1 MTSAWLKAPEMTHEQ
16 WLEWRRNGVGGSDA
30 PSIMGRGY
38 STPLQ
43 KYEEKVFNKEKKENW
58 AMKGGKRD
66 EPQARRDFED
76 LIGYRM
82 APINVENAK
91 HRWYH
96 ASLDGMCQHG
106 ERVVE
111 IKKTSK
117 EDHLTV
123 LSGKVP
129 EQYIDQCQHIMK
141 ALDKP
146 WMYFYS
152 SPCDESVDGK
162 ILEVGRDFAYT
173 DLELFPAEEK
183 FWNMVLNKEAPP
195 LSDKDYADMNRSKL
209 WKKAAS
215 KWQKIQHVLKALEI
229 EEKELRGELITLAK
243 DRNAEGFN
251 VRLTKSISKGAI
263 DYMAAINDYL
273 DNMRAHH
280 PEIEFLQPAFEPYRK
295 DSFVKWSPRVIT

>member
-1 MTSAWLKAPEMTHEQ
+1 MNHEEWLA
-16 WLEWRRNGVGGSDA
+16 WRRNGIGGSDA

-43 KYEEKVFNKEKKENW
+43 KYEEKVFDKNKKENW

-82 APINVENAK
+82 APINIENAQ

-96 ASLDGMCQHG
+96 ASLDGMCPHG

-129 EQYIDQCQHIMK
+129 EHYIDQCQHIMK
-141 ALDKP
+141 ALNFD

-152 SPCDESVDGK
+152 SPCDEAVEGK
-162 ILEVGRDFAYT
+162 ILEVGRDSSYT
-173 DLELFPAEEK
+173 DLELFPTEQK
-183 FWNMVLNKEAPP
+183 FWSMVLNKEAPA
-195 LSDKDYADMNRSKL
+195 LTDKDYADMGRSKL
-209 WKKAAS
+209 WKEAS
-215 KWQKIQHVLKALEI
+215 RKWQKTQHVLKALEI
-229 EEKELRGELITLAK
+229 EEKDLRNELIALAK
-243 DRNAEGFN
+243 DRNAEGFD
-251 VRLTKSISKGAI
+251 VRLTKSICKGAI
-263 DYMAAINDYL
+263 DYTKAIGNYIDSMKMLY
-273 DNMRAHH
+273 
-280 PEIEFLQPAFEPYRK
+280 PEVDFGPVPLEDFRK
-295 DSFVKWSPRVIT
+295 DSFVKWSLRSMLESS